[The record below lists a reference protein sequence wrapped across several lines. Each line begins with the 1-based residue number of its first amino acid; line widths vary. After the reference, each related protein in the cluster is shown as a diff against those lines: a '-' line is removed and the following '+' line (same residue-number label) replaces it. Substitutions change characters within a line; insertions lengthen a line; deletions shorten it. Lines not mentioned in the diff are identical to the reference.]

1 MRTVVGMGN
10 VVKVQFSPLWRE
22 QVGQALRALRNE
34 REERLT
40 DVSDAAGISPQYLS
54 EVERGMKDPS
64 SEILEAIAGALGSD
78 VAGIMRLA
86 YPVIEHAAADTSTDI
101 GIDSPT
107 VSVLA
112 LVA

>member
-1 MRTVVGMGN
+1 MGN
-10 VVKVQFSPLWRE
+10 VVKMQFSPLWRK

-34 REERLT
+34 RKERLS
-40 DVSDAAGISPQYLS
+40 DVSEAAGISPQYLS

-64 SEILEAIAGALGSD
+64 SEVLEAIAGALGSD

-86 YPVIEHAAADTSTDI
+86 YPLVERTTPAANSDTGTGT
-101 GIDSPT
+101 GISS

-112 LVA
+112 LAA